1 MGAKIANLSAVRLTL
16 ALANKKH
23 DILKIAWDQPF
34 DIADAYF
41 NTSGEGIIAAR
52 MVWDQLIDTE
62 LYAFRERKWVDAL
75 AGYMRTI
82 GQRAKINLLQYPAL
96 RDKKHSGVP
105 PISFSV
111 QDERAAICAVGR
123 HSTSITSR
131 AFLVQR
137 SSVRARAFAQEDRG
151 VVQTNEHRCWMS
163 RIWRMT

>member
-1 MGAKIANLSAVRLTL
+1 MGAKIANLSAVLLTL

-23 DILKIAWDQPF
+23 GILKIEPF
-34 DIADAYF
+34 NIADAYF
-41 NTSGEGIIAAR
+41 NTSREGIIAGR

-62 LYAFRERKWVDAL
+62 LYAFRERKWIDAL

-82 GQRAKINLLQYPAL
+82 GQRAKINLLQYPSL
-96 RDKKHSGVP
+96 RDKNHSGVT

-123 HSTSITSR
+123 HSTSITNR

-137 SSVRARAFAQEDRG
+137 SSVRTCVCARGPRCRA
-151 VVQTNEHRCWMS
+151 NE
-163 RIWRMT
+163 